1 MAGGEVVCD
10 RDSWYSLSS
19 LAGFSGIQIRVWL
32 GKLLKLAAV
41 WQFRQLVSHFG
52 EIIQIETI
60 LNVICNALYFLKEC
74 GLENNPSLTVIDKLT
89 IGPGGS
95 VMPA

>member
-60 LNVICNALYFLKEC
+60 LNVICNALVYKKKSGAFRK
-74 GLENNPSLTVIDKLT
+74 
-89 IGPGGS
+89 
-95 VMPA
+95 